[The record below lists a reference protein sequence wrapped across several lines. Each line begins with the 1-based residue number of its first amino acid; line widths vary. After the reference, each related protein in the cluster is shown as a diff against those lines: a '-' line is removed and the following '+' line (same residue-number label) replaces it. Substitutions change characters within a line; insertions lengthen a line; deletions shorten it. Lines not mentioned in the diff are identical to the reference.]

1 MVPVVDINTP
11 EVKTEGY
18 DRTFLEKKGVD
29 VNHALELLGDM
40 EMYNMTISD
49 FMKEVED
56 KWGRIVEYRDNNNM
70 PDYAI
75 EVHSLKSDC
84 KYLGFMKLA
93 DIAYQH
99 ELKSKE
105 NDLFFVQDHFAEL
118 EEEYKK
124 VLEIAKEYV
133 EHNPV
138 SDE

>member
-1 MVPVVDINTP
+1 
-11 EVKTEGY
+11 
-18 DRTFLEKKGVD
+18 
-29 VNHALELLGDM
+29 
-40 EMYNMTISD
+40 MYNATISD
-49 FMKEVED
+49 FMKEVEN
-56 KWGRIVEYRDNNNM
+56 KWNRINEYKNSNNM

-84 KYLGFMKLA
+84 KYLGFMSLA
-93 DIAYQH
+93 DISYQH

-105 NDLFFVQDHFAEL
+105 NDSAFVNEHFGEL

-138 SDE
+138 EE